1 VAETA
6 ARVRA
11 GRGPEL
17 RCRGGWRQEAI
28 LRLLENVLE
37 VGERPE
43 DLVVYAGHAK
53 AARDWESYG
62 RIVAA
67 LRSLRDGQTLVVQS
81 GQPIG
86 VFPTHPLAP
95 AVVTATGVLVGRWST
110 PERFYELEDRGLTIF
125 GGLTA
130 AAWQYIGAQGVIQGT
145 YETFAAVAREHFGGS
160 LAGRLVVSA
169 GMGGMGSAQPLAIT
183 VLGGVLLCA
192 EVDAEKLERRRRDG
206 YVERTTDDLDEAIA
220 WVREAAAGRRPLS
233 VGVPLNAVEL
243 LEGLLERSVVPD
255 VATDLTC
262 AHDLRYGYIPV
273 GLSSAEAAELRR
285 SDPEALVARGEE
297 TIVRHMRALLEL
309 RRRGA
314 VVFDYGNNIRPNA
327 AEAGLP
333 EALDVDIF
341 THRYLRPLFCRGIG
355 PFRWICVSGAVED
368 RDAIDDL
375 CLELFAGEP
384 RVTTWIDL
392 ARRHVPL
399 QGLPAR
405 ICWLGHGERS
415 RLALAVNDAVAEGR
429 LSGPVAFSR
438 DHMDSGA
445 MTHPYII
452 SERMRDG
459 SDAIADWPVL
469 DALLLTASGADLV
482 AFHAGGGGYAGYSLS
497 AGVTVVADGTRT
509 AALRLRRALDADTGL
524 GVLRHADAGYEAAQ
538 EEAEAAGLGL
548 DRDDVGE
555 YLDEGE
561 R

>member
-1 VAETA
+1 VAEVET
-6 ARVRA
+6 RVRA
-11 GRGPEL
+11 ARGPEL
-17 RCRGGWRQEAI
+17 RCRGWRQEAI

-43 DLVVYAGHAK
+43 ELVVYAGHAK
-53 AARDWESYG
+53 AARDWESYEQ
-62 RIVAA
+62 IVES
-67 LRSLRDGQTLVVQS
+67 LRSLRDGQTLVLQS
-81 GQPIG
+81 GKAVG

-95 AVVTATGVLVGRWST
+95 AVVMANGVLVGRWST
-110 PERFYELEDRGLTIF
+110 PEQFYELEDRGLTIF

-130 AAWQYIGAQGVIQGT
+130 GAWQYIGAQGVIQGT
-145 YETFAAVAREHFGGS
+145 YETFAAVAREDFGGS
-160 LAGRLVVSA
+160 LSGRLVVSA

-183 VLGGVLLCA
+183 VLGGVLLNA
-192 EVDAEKLERRRRDG
+192 EVDAEKLERRHREG
-206 YVERTTDDLDEAIA
+206 YIDRTTEDLDEALRWA
-220 WVREAAAGRRPLS
+220 QEAAAEKRPLS
-233 VGVPLNAVEL
+233 VGVPVNAVEL
-243 LEGLLERSVVPD
+243 LEWLLERSVTPD
-255 VATDLTC
+255 VVTDLTC

-273 GLSSAEAAELRR
+273 GMSPAEAAELRR
-285 SDPEALVARGEE
+285 TDPDALVTRGKEA
-297 TIVRHMRALLEL
+297 TVRHVRAMLEL

-314 VVFDYGNNIRPNA
+314 VVFDYGNDIRPNA

-333 EALDVDIF
+333 EALDIDIF

-368 RDAIDDL
+368 RDAVDDM
-375 CLELFAGEP
+375 CMELFADEP
-384 RVTTWIDL
+384 RVTTWIEL
-392 ARRHVPL
+392 ARKHVPL

-415 RLALAVNDAVAEGR
+415 RLALAVNEAVADGR

-469 DALLLTASGADLV
+469 DALLLTATGADLV
-482 AFHAGGGGYAGYSLS
+482 AFHAGGGGYAGYSMS
-497 AGVTVVADGTRT
+497 AGVTAVADGSRSAAIRLPRT
-509 AALRLRRALDADTGL
+509 LDADSGL
-524 GVLRHADAGYEAAQ
+524 GVLRHAEAGYELAR
-538 EEAEAAGLGL
+538 EEAAAAGLGL

-555 YLDEGE
+555 VA
-561 R
+561 

>member
-1 VAETA
+1 MAETA

-11 GRGPEL
+11 ARGPQL

-37 VGERPE
+37 LAERQE

-53 AARDWESYG
+53 AARDWESYE
-62 RIVAA
+62 RIVAT

-81 GQPIG
+81 GKPIA

-95 AVVTATGVLVGRWST
+95 VVVMANGVLAGRWST
-110 PERFYELEDRGLTIF
+110 PEHFYELEDRGLTIW

-130 AAWQYIGAQGVIQGT
+130 ADWQYIGAQGVIQGT

-160 LAGRLVVSA
+160 LSGRLVVSA
-169 GMGGMGSAQPLAIT
+169 GLGGMGSAQPLAVTI
-183 VLGGVLLCA
+183 LGGTLLCA
-192 EVDAEKLERRRRDG
+192 EVDADKLERRRRDG
-206 YVERTTDDLDEAIA
+206 FVERTTDDVDEALA
-220 WVREAAAGRRPLS
+220 WARQAAAEHTPVS
-233 VGVPLNAVEL
+233 VGIPINAVEL
-243 LEGLLERSVVPD
+243 LEGLLERSAVPD
-255 VATDLTC
+255 VVTDLTA
-262 AHDLRYGYIPV
+262 AHDLRYGYVPV
-273 GLSSAEAAELRR
+273 GVSSAEAAELRR
-285 SDPEALVARGEE
+285 GDPDTLVARGREA
-297 TIVRHMRALLEL
+297 IVRHMRALLEL

-314 VVFDYGNNIRPNA
+314 VVFDYGNNIRPQA
-327 AEAGLP
+327 AENGLP
-333 EALDVDIF
+333 EALEVDVF

-355 PFRWICVSGAVED
+355 PFRWVCVSGAVED

-375 CLELFAGEP
+375 CLELFASEP
-384 RVTTWIDL
+384 RITTWIEL

-405 ICWLGHGERS
+405 IGWLGHGERS
-415 RLALAVNDAVAEGR
+415 RLAVAVNDAVAQGR
-429 LSGPVAFSR
+429 LAGPVAFTR
-438 DHMDSGA
+438 DHMDAGA

-452 SERMRDG
+452 TERMRDG

-469 DALLLTASGADLV
+469 DALLLTASMADLV
-482 AFHAGGGGYAGYSLS
+482 AVHAGGGGYAGYSLS
-497 AGVTVVADGTRT
+497 AGVTVVADGSRA

-524 GVLRHADAGYEAAQ
+524 GVLRYADAGYEAALDA
-538 EEAEAAGLGL
+538 AEAAGLGL

-561 R
+561 E

>member
-1 VAETA
+1 MAEVET
-6 ARVRA
+6 RVRA
-11 GRGPEL
+11 ARGPEL
-17 RCRGGWRQEAI
+17 RCRGWRQEAI

-43 DLVVYAGHAK
+43 ELVVYAGHAK
-53 AARDWESYG
+53 AARDWESYE
-62 RIVAA
+62 RIVES
-67 LRSLRDGQTLVVQS
+67 LKSLRDGQTLVLQS
-81 GQPIG
+81 GKPIG

-95 AVVTATGVLVGRWST
+95 AVVMANGVLVGRWST
-110 PERFYELEDRGLTIF
+110 PEQFYDLEDRGLTIF

-130 AAWQYIGAQGVIQGT
+130 GAWQYIGAQGVIQGT

-183 VLGGVLLCA
+183 VLGGVLLNA
-192 EVDAEKLERRRRDG
+192 EVDPEKLERRRREG
-206 YVERTTDDLDEAIA
+206 YIDRTTEDLDEALRWA
-220 WVREAAAGRRPLS
+220 QEAASEQRALS
-233 VGVPLNAVEL
+233 VGVPVNAVEL
-243 LEGLLERSVVPD
+243 LEWLLEQSVTPD
-255 VATDLTC
+255 VVTDLTC

-273 GLSSAEAAELRR
+273 GTSLAEAADLRR
-285 SDPEALVARGEE
+285 TDPDALVARGKEA
-297 TIVRHMRALLEL
+297 TVRHVRAMLEL

-314 VVFDYGNNIRPNA
+314 VVFDYGNDIRPNA

-333 EALDVDIF
+333 EALDIDIF

-355 PFRWICVSGAVED
+355 PFRWMCVSGAVED
-368 RDAIDDL
+368 RDVIDDM
-375 CLELFAGEP
+375 CLELFGDEP
-384 RVTTWIDL
+384 RVTTWIEL
-392 ARRHVPL
+392 AREHVPL

-415 RLALAVNDAVAEGR
+415 LLALAVNEAVADGR

-469 DALLLTASGADLV
+469 DALLLTATGADLV
-482 AFHAGGGGYAGYSLS
+482 AFHAGGGGYAGYSMS
-497 AGVTVVADGTRT
+497 AGVTAVADGSRSAATR
-509 AALRLRRALDADTGL
+509 LPRVLDADSGL
-524 GVLRHADAGYEAAQ
+524 GVLRHAEAGYEIAQ
-538 EEAEAAGLGL
+538 QEAEATGLGL
-548 DRDDVGE
+548 DRDDAGG
-555 YLDEGE
+555 YPEGD